1 MSYLQQVNS
10 LRQFY
15 KTGQTKP
22 YFFRKE
28 QLLKLKNAIIK
39 YEQEIYEALY
49 ADLKKCPEECWVT
62 ENGLVLS
69 EMNHSLRNLEKWMRP
84 KRKNTNL
91 VNFLSS
97 SFVIREPLGVVLVI
111 APWNYPFQL
120 LMKPLVAAIA
130 GGNCVVLKPSEHAP
144 ATAAVMKTI
153 IEELFPPHYILFAEG
168 EGRQV
173 VPELMQ
179 QFTFDHV
186 FFTGGPVVGKEV
198 YKMAAEKLVPVTL
211 ELGGKSPCVVEADA
225 DIETTAKRIAITKFT
240 NAGQMCVAPDYI
252 LVHRSKKEA
261 LIEELK
267 KYIVRFFGDDASTH
281 YNYCRII
288 NENQFDR
295 LIKYLD
301 EGRVIMGGQHQ
312 RSSLYIQPTLLDG
325 VDENSRIMK
334 EEIFGPVLPVISFEN
349 KQEALNIIEANKN
362 PLAFYI
368 FTGSKSLGRQWIND
382 VAFGG
387 GCINNASWHFAN
399 HYLPAGGRGNSGIGN
414 YHGKYGFETFT
425 HAKGI
430 MSSPLWFDPKLKYP
444 PFKGRLNLFK
454 KIIR

>member
-1 MSYLQQVNS
+1 
-10 LRQFY
+10 
-15 KTGQTKP
+15 
-22 YFFRKE
+22 
-28 QLLKLKNAIIK
+28 
-39 YEQEIYEALY
+39 
-49 ADLKKCPEECWVT
+49 
-62 ENGLVLS
+62 
-69 EMNHSLRNLEKWMRP
+69 
-84 KRKNTNL
+84 
-91 VNFLSS
+91 
-97 SFVIREPLGVVLVI
+97 
-111 APWNYPFQL
+111 
-120 LMKPLVAAIA
+120 
-130 GGNCVVLKPSEHAP
+130 
-144 ATAAVMKTI
+144 
-153 IEELFPPHYILFAEG
+153 
-168 EGRQV
+168 
-173 VPELMQ
+173 
-179 QFTFDHV
+179 
-186 FFTGGPVVGKEV
+186 
-198 YKMAAEKLVPVTL
+198 
-211 ELGGKSPCVVEADA
+211 
-225 DIETTAKRIAITKFT
+225 
-240 NAGQMCVAPDYI
+240 MCVAPDYI

-281 YNYCRII
+281 YNYCKII